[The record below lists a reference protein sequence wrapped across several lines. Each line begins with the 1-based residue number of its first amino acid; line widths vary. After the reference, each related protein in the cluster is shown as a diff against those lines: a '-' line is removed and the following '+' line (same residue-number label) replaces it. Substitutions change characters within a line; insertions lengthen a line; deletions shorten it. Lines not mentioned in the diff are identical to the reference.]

1 MENESILVLKNIQKT
16 YKDGTAALKKI
27 NLSITKGQV
36 VSIIGPSGSGKSTLI
51 RCINRLVEPTS
62 GAIEFE
68 GKEIMKLRGKSLRKV
83 RSKIG
88 MVFQSHN
95 LIKRAHTIQNVLHGR
110 LGYTGSIKGSLGM
123 FEKRD
128 VEVALS
134 ILNRVGIEEFAY
146 KRADE
151 LSGGQQQ
158 RVGIARAICQKPSI
172 IMADEPIASLD
183 PSASRTV
190 MEYLRNICKED
201 GITAIINLH
210 QVEFAKEF
218 SDRIVAVK
226 SGEIV
231 FDGTPDELMEA
242 KIFQIYN

>member
-1 MENESILVLKNIQKT
+1 MENDSILVLKNVQKN
-16 YKDGTAALKKI
+16 YKDGTAALNKI
-27 NLSITKGQV
+27 NLSIPQGQV
-36 VSIIGPSGSGKSTLI
+36 VSIIGPSGAGKSTLI

-62 GAIEFE
+62 GTIEIE
-68 GKEIMKLRGKSLRKV
+68 GKDIMNLRGKHLRKV

-88 MVFQSHN
+88 MVFQGHN
-95 LIKRAHTIQNVLHGR
+95 LIKRVQTIQNVLHGR
-110 LGYTGSIKGSLGM
+110 LGYTGSIRGSLGM

-128 VEVALS
+128 VELALS
-134 ILNRVGIEEFAY
+134 ILKRVGLETHAY

-183 PSASRTV
+183 PAASRVV
-190 MEYLRNICKED
+190 MNYLRNICKED

-226 SGEIV
+226 SGELV
-231 FDGTPDELMEA
+231 FDGSPEELTEP
-242 KIFQIYN
+242 KIRHIYS